1 MKKKIKEF
9 IQKKIDNG
17 SYPGCQVL
25 IGRQRDIVLNLS
37 LGSMVKGSASQ
48 IDKVKESTLFN
59 IESITKVMVTLP
71 LLFKLVEEGRV
82 HLDDRIINYIPEF
95 GTNQEKEKVT
105 LRNLLN
111 FTGGIPLYDPVGCE
125 EAALKGEIKRA
136 WDLHYNQELACQPGA
151 KVLYSDV
158 SCRILGKLLERVIE
172 KTLSL
177 AAKEWIFDP
186 LGMKNTMFNP
196 QDKEN
201 CAATGKSDNG
211 RLLRGELTQDLEH
224 YLGEVL
230 GSDGLFST
238 AKDMFVFSQMI
249 LNKGIYQGQRIL
261 GEITVNK
268 MTEGVTNSG
277 VYETPTS
284 YLHYILSGP
293 KTWFWEYAFS
303 PHSFFGDLVSK
314 KAIGKMGGAGTFIL
328 IDPEY
333 DLIIAYLTNYGQPER
348 TLEGE
353 EGWNK
358 FFKEIDVMGLCN
370 IVLGNIKK

>member
-1 MKKKIKEF
+1 MEKKIEKF
-9 IQKKIDNG
+9 IRQNIDKG
-17 SYPGCQVL
+17 LYPGCQVL
-25 IGRQRDIVLNLS
+25 IGHQKDVVLNLS
-37 LGSMVKGSASQ
+37 LGSMVKGSTSQ
-48 IDKVKESTLFN
+48 IDKVNENTLFN

-71 LLFKLVEEGRV
+71 LAFKLVEEGRI
-82 HLDDRIINYIPEF
+82 HLDDKVIDYIPEF
-95 GTNQEKEKVT
+95 GINQEKEKVT

-111 FTGGIPLYDPVGCE
+111 FTGGIPLDDPIGCE
-125 EAALKGEIKRA
+125 EAASKKDLKKA
-136 WDLHYNQELACQPGA
+136 WNLHYSQELAYQPGT

-158 SCRILGKLLERVIE
+158 SCRILGKLLEQVIE
-172 KTLSL
+172 KPLSL

-196 QDKEN
+196 QNKNN
-201 CAATGKSDNG
+201 CAATGKSDSG

-238 AKDMFVFSQMI
+238 AKDMFTFSQMI
-249 LNKGIYQGQRIL
+249 LNKGSYKGQRIL
-261 GEITVNK
+261 GRITVNK
-268 MTEGVTNSG
+268 MTDGLTNSDI
-277 VYETPTS
+277 YEPPSS

-314 KAIGKMGGAGTFIL
+314 KAIGKMGGAGTFLL

-348 TLEGE
+348 SLEGE
-353 EGWNK
+353 ASWNK
-358 FFKEIDVMGLCN
+358 FQKDINVMGLCN
-370 IVLGNIKK
+370 IVLGNIR

>member
-1 MKKKIKEF
+1 MKKKIEEF
-9 IQKKIDNG
+9 IGKKIDKG
-17 SYPGCQVL
+17 LYPGCQVL
-25 IGRQRDIVLNLS
+25 IGRQRDVVLNLS
-37 LGSMVKGSASQ
+37 LGSMVKGSTSQ
-48 IDKVKESTLFN
+48 IDRVNENTLFN
-59 IESITKVMVTLP
+59 LESITKVMVTLP
-71 LLFKLVEEGRV
+71 LIFKLVEEGRV

-95 GTNQEKEKVT
+95 GTNQEKEKIT
-105 LRNLLN
+105 IRNLLN
-111 FTGGIPLYDPVGCE
+111 FTGGIPLDDPVGCE
-125 EAALKGEIKRA
+125 EAALKGDLKKA
-136 WDLHYNQELACQPGA
+136 WDLHYNQELTYQPGA

-172 KTLSL
+172 KPLSL

-186 LGMKNTMFNP
+186 LGMKSTMFNP

-201 CAATGKSDNG
+201 CAATGKSDSG

-249 LNKGIYQGQRIL
+249 LNQGIYKGQRIL

-277 VYETPTS
+277 VYESPTS

-314 KAIGKMGGAGTFIL
+314 KAIGKMGGAGTFLI

-333 DLIIAYLTNYGQPER
+333 DLIIVYLTNYGQPER

-353 EGWNK
+353 EAWNK
-358 FFKEIDVMGLCN
+358 FQKDIDVMGLCN
-370 IVLGNIKK
+370 IVLGNLE